1 MMAFLRRHSVLLGC
15 LGLLAVMVMALSYL
29 VFVSLNVRPWQ
40 SRYEVLIKFPISGGL
55 QNTSKVALRG
65 VEIGEVSSI
74 QVTPTTVDVTARL
87 DSRYKINRHAQ
98 FAALGLSAAGEQYVD
113 IIPDT
118 DEGPYLTDG
127 DQVDSG
133 QTTVTVPFSTMLE
146 STLDLV
152 SQIDTDKM
160 SAALGELTI
169 ALNDEQPNQLRAIFN
184 SGGAIFAQLYKV
196 MPQTTALIQNTG
208 TIMKTTADIQ
218 PDLARLVNGSG
229 ELINAAAASDAELRA
244 LFGTGSSRLTS
255 LTGSLD
261 TITDPITDV
270 LGQFI
275 DIAQQGALRA
285 PTLAVLMP
293 SIRDGSAQ
301 GAKMFHDGAWWAMA
315 SLYPRPYCD
324 YQVTPTRPTQILE
337 SSVPVNLYCV
347 TEDPNQQRRGSINAP
362 RPDGDDTANPPP
374 GFDPNSRTVPLKK

>member
-1 MMAFLRRHSVLLGC
+1 MMAYLRKHSVLLGC
-15 LGLLAVMVMALSYL
+15 LALLAVMVVALSYL
-29 VFVSLNVRPWQ
+29 VFVSLHLRPWQ
-40 SRYEVLIKFPISGGL
+40 SRYEVLIKFPASGGL

-65 VEIGEVSSI
+65 VEIGEVRNI
-74 QVTPTTVDVTARL
+74 QVTPQTVDVTVRL
-87 DSRYKINRHAQ
+87 DSQYKINRNAQ

-113 IIPDT
+113 IIPET
-118 DEGPYLTDG
+118 DDGPYLRDG
-127 DQVDSG
+127 DEIDTG
-133 QTTVTVPFSTMLE
+133 QTKVTVPFSDLLE
-146 STLDLV
+146 SSLDLI

-160 SAALGELTI
+160 ASALSELTI
-169 ALNDEQPNQLRAIFN
+169 ALNDDQPNQLRSIFN
-184 SGGAIFAQLYKV
+184 SGGVIFAQLYRV

-208 TIMKTTADIQ
+208 TILKTTADIQ
-218 PDLARLVNGSG
+218 PDLGTLVNGTA
-229 ELINAAAASDAELRA
+229 ELINAAAASDAELRT
-244 LFGTGSSRLTS
+244 LFGTGGTRLTS

-270 LGQFI
+270 VGQFI

-347 TEDPNQQRRGSINAP
+347 TDNPNQQRRGSINAP
-362 RPDGDDTANPPP
+362 RPEGDDTANPPP

>member
-1 MMAFLRRHSVLLGC
+1 MMAFLRKHSILLGC
-15 LGLLAVMVMALSYL
+15 LGLFAVMAVALSFL
-29 VFVSLNVRPWQ
+29 AFVSLNLRPWQ

-65 VEIGEVSSI
+65 VEIGDVQHI
-74 QVTPTTVDVTARL
+74 QVTPKTVDVTVRL
-87 DSRYKINRHAQ
+87 NSKYQINRNAQ

-118 DEGPYLTDG
+118 NDGPFLKDG
-127 DQVDSG
+127 DQIDSG
-133 QTTVTVPFSTMLE
+133 QTKVTVPFSTLLE
-146 STLDLV
+146 SSLDLI
-152 SQIDTDKM
+152 SQIDTEKM
-160 SAALGELTI
+160 SSALGELSV
-169 ALNDEQPNQLRAIFN
+169 ALNDDQPNQLRSIFN
-184 SGGAIFAQLYKV
+184 SGGVIFAQLYRV

-208 TIMKTTADIQ
+208 TILKTTADIQ
-218 PDLARLVNGSG
+218 PDFGRLVNGG
-229 ELINAAAASDAELRA
+229 AELINGAVAADAELRT
-244 LFGTGSSRLTS
+244 LFGTGGTRLTS

-270 LGQFI
+270 MGQFI

-315 SLYPRPYCD
+315 SLYARPYCN

-347 TEDPNQQRRGSINAP
+347 TDDPNQQRRGSINAP
-362 RPDGDDTANPPP
+362 RPEGDDTANPPP